1 MGRGKP
7 IELSFFVSLTS
18 VQFKTNLPK
27 LLLLLLLLQLVFYLI
42 LTFPNFASQLMSTIQ

>member
-27 LLLLLLLLQLVFYLI
+27 LLLLLLLQLVFYLI
-42 LTFPNFASQLMSTIQ
+42 LTFPNFTSQLMSTIQ